1 MLNGVSWQPKIGAI
15 ICLIGGALLLWKM
28 IGDKV
33 AIDIE
38 HFALLSFCFGGS
50 IIGLRSKQENVHTE
64 VTIDGKGENKTIT
77 PITK

>member
-1 MLNGVSWQPKIGAI
+1 
-15 ICLIGGALLLWKM
+15 M